1 MRMIFLG
8 IIVPILAL
16 TGCAHYTPVD
26 VFVIGLTP
34 TEGAALEQRVRVDLR
49 IQNPN
54 DQQLNARGIRIR
66 LDVNGQRLAR
76 GVSDATFTVPRLG
89 ETTTSIVAST
99 SLFDI
104 ARQIVVLS
112 GRQTISYVLEGEVFL
127 DGFARGVKFHQAGEL
142 GPVNQSTPRAL
153 Q

>member
-1 MRMIFLG
+1 MRMFFVGLFA
-8 IIVPILAL
+8 LL
-16 TGCAHYTPVD
+16 TGCAQYTPVD

-54 DQQLNARGIRIR
+54 DSPLNARGLSIR

-76 GVSDATFTVPRLG
+76 GVSDSAFIVPRLG
-89 ETTTSIVAST
+89 ETTTSVVAST

-104 ARQIVVLS
+104 ARQILILPS
-112 GRQTISYVLEGEVFL
+112 RETINYVIDGEVFL
-127 DGFARGVKFHQAGEL
+127 DGSGRRVKFHQAGEL
-142 GPVNQSTPRAL
+142 GPVNQSRSRPL

>member
-1 MRMIFLG
+1 MRMIFVGLF
-8 IIVPILAL
+8 VLV
-16 TGCAHYTPVD
+16 TGCTHYTPVD

-34 TEGAALEQRVRVDLR
+34 TEGAPLEQRVRVDLR

-54 DQQLNARGIRIR
+54 DLPLNARGLTIQ

-76 GVSDATFTVPRLG
+76 GVSDSAFVVPRLG
-89 ETTTSIVAST
+89 EATTSVVAST

-104 ARQIVVLS
+104 ARQLVILS
-112 GRQTISYVLEGEVFL
+112 GRQTINYVIDGEVFL
-127 DGFARGVKFHQAGEL
+127 DGFGRGVKFHQAGEL

>member
-1 MRMIFLG
+1 MFFG
-8 IIVPILAL
+8 IALVL
-16 TGCAHYTPVD
+16 TGCTHYTSVD

-34 TEGAALEQRVRVDLR
+34 AEGAALEQRVRVDLR

-54 DQQLNARGIRIR
+54 DRPLDAHGMRIQ

-76 GVSDATFTVPRLG
+76 GVSDAAFTVPRLG
-89 ETTTSIVAST
+89 EATTSIVATT

-112 GRQTISYVLEGEVFL
+112 GRQSISYVLEGEVFL
-127 DGFARGVKFHQAGEL
+127 DGFGHGVKFHQAGEL
-142 GPVNQSTPRAL
+142 GPVNQSPPRAL